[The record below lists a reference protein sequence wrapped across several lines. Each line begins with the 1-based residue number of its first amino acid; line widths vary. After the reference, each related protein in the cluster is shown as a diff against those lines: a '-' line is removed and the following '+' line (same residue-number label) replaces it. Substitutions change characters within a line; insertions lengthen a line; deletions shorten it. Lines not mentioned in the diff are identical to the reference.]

1 MEESRVFTDPTH
13 RPSGLQAG
21 IISRI
26 RLENFMCHSNL
37 EIELGDWVNFVTG
50 QNGSGK
56 SAILTAL
63 CVAFGSRARGTQRA
77 NTMKDF
83 IKTGCSHSLV
93 QVEIK
98 NQGEDAFKPDLYG
111 DIIIVERRVS
121 ESTSSITLK
130 NIQGRRVGTKK
141 DDLREIV
148 EHFNIDVENPCV
160 IMSQD
165 KSREFLHS
173 GNAKDK
179 FKFFFKATLL
189 QQVDDLLKGIEK
201 QLNDATALV
210 NHLQESLRPILKEL
224 DELQE
229 KIKSMELV
237 EEISQQVQLLRKK
250 LAWSW
255 VYDAGRKLDAQQKLI
270 EKLKGRIPSCQE
282 RIDLHHHKIEEL
294 SDHLATKKSQISN
307 MMEKTNEVRRM
318 KEDLHQSLS
327 MAVTERFK
335 LEEEQ
340 KRKTREIQK
349 MGLHVKSLEQQI
361 HDLHEQYMKNTQ
373 AEDNEME
380 ERQRELQV
388 EVDEANINLR
398 RLKEEE
404 DEIIQRKSVVENE
417 IEKIAD
423 QMQEV
428 ERRHRSISSRI
439 RELQMHQTNKV
450 TAFGG
455 SLVTSL
461 LQAIERHQH
470 KFSSPPIGPIGTH
483 LKLEHG
489 DMWSIAVENAV
500 GRVLNAFIVTD
511 HKDARILRA
520 CAREAN
526 YNHLQI
532 IIYDFSR
539 PRLDIPRHM
548 LPQTNHPTAF
558 SVIHSDNPTVLNVLV
573 DVASAERQVLVKDYD
588 VGKTVAFDQ
597 RVSNL
602 KEVYTS
608 DGFKMYCRSGFSRGS
623 AQTILP
629 LNKNFRA
636 GRLCGS
642 FDNEIKNLERDALEV
657 KERAQQGRGV
667 KRAKEEELRNLQNML
682 NSVKRRRIDVERQSK
697 KMEFEL
703 EDVKKLLSSEVSS
716 GPASTV
722 DELHED
728 ISKVQNEI
736 REKETLLEKLHQRV
750 AEAGIKAKDLKAS
763 FENLCESAKSE
774 IDALAEAERE
784 LMMIEKDLHAAE
796 REKKHYEEIMHNKVL
811 LELQNAKA
819 EFQELERICKENNRK
834 ASMIC
839 PEDEIEALGG
849 CKESPEQLST
859 QLGRATQ
866 RLERESQRFPESI
879 DDLRMLCEKK
889 ERKISRKKQ
898 TYKAFRE
905 KLEACE
911 VALHFRWKKFQ
922 TNANALKRQ
931 LTWQFNGHLVK
942 KGISGKIKVSYEEQT
957 LSVEVNMPQD
967 ASSSSVCDTR
977 GLSGGERSFSTLC
990 FALALHEMTESPFRA
1005 MDEFDVFMDAV
1016 SRKISL
1022 DALVDFALAQGS
1034 QWIFITPHDI
1044 SMVKHD
1050 ERIKKQQMAAPR
1062 G

>member
-1 MEESRVFTDPTH
+1 MADPRVSTGPTH
-13 RPSGLQAG
+13 VPNRPQAG

-83 IKTGCSHSLV
+83 IKTGCSHALV

-98 NQGEDAFKPDLYG
+98 NQGEDAFKPELYG
-111 DIIIVERRVS
+111 DFIIVDRRIS
-121 ESTSSITLK
+121 ESTSSIILK
-130 NIQGRRVGTKK
+130 NSQGRRVGTRKE
-141 DDLREIV
+141 DLREIV

-201 QLNDATALV
+201 QLHDAKALV
-210 NHLQESLRPILKEL
+210 NQLEESLRPILKEL

-229 KIKSMELV
+229 KIKSMEFV
-237 EEISQQVQLLRKK
+237 EEILQQVQLLRKK

-255 VYDAGRKLDAQQKLI
+255 VYDADRKLDAQHKLI
-270 EKLKGRIPSCQE
+270 EKLKGRIPSCQA
-282 RIDLHHHKIEEL
+282 RIDKQHHKMEEL
-294 SDHLATKKSQISN
+294 GDKLSKKKSQISN
-307 MMEKTNEVRRM
+307 MIERTSEVRSM
-318 KEDLHQSLS
+318 KEDLKQNLS
-327 MAVTERFK
+327 MAVKER
-335 LEEEQ
+335 LELESEQ
-340 KRKTREIQK
+340 NRRTRQIQK
-349 MGLHVKSLEQQI
+349 MVERVKLLEQQI

-373 AEDNEME
+373 AEENEME
-380 ERQRELQV
+380 EKLKKLQV
-388 EVDEANINLR
+388 EVDEVNANYQ

-404 DEIIQRKSVVENE
+404 DEMAQRIAMLENE
-417 IEKIAD
+417 IVKITNQIED
-423 QMQEV
+423 V
-428 ERRHRSISSRI
+428 ERTHRNISSRI
-439 RELQMHQTNKV
+439 RELQMHQRNKV

-455 SLVTSL
+455 GRVASL

-470 KFSSPPIGPIGTH
+470 KFSSPPIGPIGAH
-483 LKLEHG
+483 VKLEDG
-489 DMWSIAVENAV
+489 EMWSIAIENAV

-539 PRLDIPRHM
+539 PRIDIPRHM
-548 LPQTNHPTAF
+548 LPQTNHPTVF
-558 SVIHSDNPTVLNVLV
+558 SVMDSDNPTVLNALV

-588 VGKTVAFDQ
+588 IGKIVAFDQ
-597 RVSNL
+597 RISNL

-608 DGFKMYCRSGFSRGS
+608 DGYKMFSRGS

-629 LNKNFRA
+629 PNKNLRG

-642 FDNEIKNLERDALEV
+642 FDNEIKNLERDALEA
-657 KERAQQGRGV
+657 KENVQKGRGV
-667 KRAKEEELRNLQNML
+667 KRGKEEDLRNLRDML
-682 NSVKRRRIDVERQSK
+682 GSVKRRRIHVERQLRTK
-697 KMEFEL
+697 EFEL
-703 EDVKKLLSSEVSS
+703 EDMKKMLASEASAA
-716 GPASTV
+716 PASTV
-722 DELHED
+722 DELHRE
-728 ISKVQNEI
+728 ISKLHDEI
-736 REKETLLEKLHQRV
+736 QEKETLREELQKKV
-750 AEAGIKAKDLKAS
+750 NEAGTKAKELKMS

-774 IDALAEAERE
+774 IDALAEAESE
-784 LMMIEKDLHAAE
+784 LMMIEKDLHEAE
-796 REKKHYEEIMHNKVL
+796 AEKKYYEEQMHSKVL
-811 LELQNAKA
+811 AELGNAEA
-819 EFQELERICKENNRK
+819 ECRDLERSCKESHRK
-834 ASMIC
+834 ASIIC
-839 PEDEIEALGG
+839 PESEIQALGG
-849 CKESPEQLST
+849 CKESDPEQLSA
-859 QLGRATQ
+859 QLSRLKQ

-889 ERKISRKKQ
+889 ERKISRKQQ

-911 VALHFRWKKFQ
+911 KALELRWSKFQ
-922 TNANALKRQ
+922 RNATLLKRQ
-931 LTWQFNGHLVK
+931 LTWQFNGHLKK
-942 KGISGKIKVSYEEQT
+942 KGISGQIKVSYEEQT
-957 LSVEVNMPQD
+957 LSVEVKMPQD
-967 ASSSSVCDTR
+967 ASSSSVRDTR

-990 FALALHEMTESPFRA
+990 FALALHEMTEAPFRA

-1022 DALVDFALAQGS
+1022 DAIVDFALSHGS